1 MLFMDFT
8 PYIGERRY
16 DKILELCERLMQKV
30 FIGTDTGVPYRS
42 INHWE
47 KIGLIDD
54 EREDAN
60 SWRRFSFVEF
70 IWIRMIDEMRKVG
83 LPMDTIKAVKASLFY
98 PASIVDLDI
107 HLRSI
112 YQSNGA
118 ANADHEAG
126 RKAMENDMRGRF
138 NGGFEEQQVDGNWLQ
153 QLILS
158 SIVKRC
164 PVILV
169 VFTNG
174 TPYAIHEEPE
184 NFIFPEHLDRLSFE
198 THVRIPITGIIK
210 EFLIGGRA
218 IERMGDLQILQPNE
232 LTVLRIIQSGVYD
245 SVTVNFKDQKMKSLE
260 LRKSQDVTRK
270 IVDVLASGKYQD
282 ISITQHKGQIMKIE
296 NTIKFKFQG

>member
-1 MLFMDFT
+1 MDFT

-16 DKILELCERLMQKV
+16 DKILELSERLMQKS

-47 KIGLIDD
+47 NSGLIDND
-54 EREDAN
+54 RGEAR

-83 LPMDTIKAVKASLFY
+83 LPMDTIKAVKASLFQ

-112 YQSNGA
+112 YQARGA
-118 ANADHEAG
+118 ANVYHEAG
-126 RKAMENDMRGRF
+126 REAMEKDMQGRF
-138 NGGFEEQQVDGNWLQ
+138 DGGFEEQQLDGNWLQ
-153 QLILS
+153 HLILS

-169 VFTNG
+169 VFTDG
-174 TPYAIHEEPE
+174 TPFAIHEEPGY
-184 NFIFPEHLDRLSFE
+184 FIFPEHMDRLSFE

-210 EFLIGGRA
+210 EFLRGGLA
-218 IERMGDLQILQPNE
+218 IERMGDLQILEPNE
-232 LTVLRIIQSGVYD
+232 QTVLRIIHSGQYD
-245 SVTVNFKDQKMKSLE
+245 SVTVNFKDKKMKSME
-260 LRKSQDVTRK
+260 LRQSQEVTRK
-270 IVDVLASGKYQD
+270 IVDVLAAGKYQD
-282 ISITQHKGQIMKIE
+282 ISIVQHEGQITKIE
-296 NTIKFKFQG
+296 NTLKFKFPA

>member
-1 MLFMDFT
+1 MDFT

-16 DKILELCERLMQKV
+16 DKILELSERLMQKS

-47 KIGLIDD
+47 NSGLIDND
-54 EREDAN
+54 RGEAR

-83 LPMDTIKAVKASLFY
+83 LPMDTIKAVKQSLFQ

-112 YQSNGA
+112 YQARGT
-118 ANADHEAG
+118 ANVYHEAG
-126 RKAMENDMRGRF
+126 RQEMEKDMRGRF
-138 NGGFEEQQVDGNWLQ
+138 DGGFEEQQLDGNWLQ
-153 QLILS
+153 HLILS

-169 VFTNG
+169 VFTDG
-174 TPYAIHEEPE
+174 TPFAIHEEPGY
-184 NFIFPEHLDRLSFE
+184 FIFPDHMDRLSFE

-210 EFLIGGRA
+210 EFLRGDLA
-218 IERMGDLQILQPNE
+218 IERMGDLQILEPNE
-232 LTVLRIIQSGVYD
+232 QTVLRIIHSGQYD
-245 SVTVNFKDQKMKSLE
+245 SVTVNFKDKKLKSME
-260 LRKSQDVTRK
+260 LRQSQEVTRK
-270 IVDVLASGKYQD
+270 IVDVLAAGKYQD
-282 ISITQHKGQIMKIE
+282 ISIVQHEGQITKIE
-296 NTIKFKFQG
+296 NTLKFKFPV

>member
-1 MLFMDFT
+1 MDFT

-16 DKILELCERLMQKV
+16 DKILELSERLMQKS

-47 KIGLIDD
+47 NSGLIDND
-54 EREDAN
+54 RGEAR

-83 LPMDTIKAVKASLFY
+83 LPMDTIKAVKQSLFQ

-112 YQSNGA
+112 YQA
-118 ANADHEAG
+118 RDTANVYHEAG
-126 RKAMENDMRGRF
+126 REEMEKDMRDRF
-138 NGGFEEQQVDGNWLQ
+138 DGGVEEQQLDGNWLQ
-153 QLILS
+153 HLILS

-169 VFTNG
+169 VFTDG
-174 TPYAIHEEPE
+174 TPFAIHEEPGY
-184 NFIFPEHLDRLSFE
+184 FIFPEHLDRLSFE

-210 EFLIGGRA
+210 EFLRGGLA
-218 IERMGDLQILQPNE
+218 IERMGDLQILEPNE
-232 LTVLRIIQSGVYD
+232 QTVLRIIHSGQYD
-245 SVTVNFKDQKMKSLE
+245 SVTVSFKDKKMKSME
-260 LRKSQDVTRK
+260 LRQSQEVTRK
-270 IVDVLASGKYQD
+270 IVDVLAAGKYQD
-282 ISITQHKGQIMKIE
+282 ISIVQHEGQITKIE
-296 NTIKFKFQG
+296 NTLKFKFPA